1 MTIKS
6 ENINYLLSIAHL
18 DMSFTSF
25 CKVQPCSC
33 FESFGFHLGLTI
45 SITNFKGG
53 KKNFSKTYCN
63 RSLDY
68 VKFAVMLLFEKG
80 KKLAVY

>member
-6 ENINYLLSIAHL
+6 ENINYLLSVAHL

-25 CKVQPCSC
+25 CKVLPCSC
-33 FESFGFHLGLTI
+33 FEHSGFHLGLTI
-45 SITNFKGG
+45 SISNFNGG
-53 KKNFSKTYCN
+53 EKSS
-63 RSLDY
+63 SLSHIVTKVWIY

-80 KKLAVY
+80 KN

>member
-6 ENINYLLSIAHL
+6 ENINYLLSVAHL

-25 CKVQPCSC
+25 CKVLPCSC
-33 FESFGFHLGLTI
+33 FEHSGFHLGLTI
-45 SITNFKGG
+45 SISNFNGG
-53 KKNFSKTYCN
+53 EKKLFSKSYCYK
-63 RSLDY
+63 SLDLN

-80 KKLAVY
+80 KN